1 MKKHQGK
8 FLAFLFCDNGIV
20 VTFFKFFRLA
30 FIKDV
35 NDEGKFISA
44 SIIFGKLDFTFT
56 IAWKNQ
62 REIIFNEDLIG
73 YS

>member
-1 MKKHQGK
+1 MNEGK
-8 FLAFLFCDNGIV
+8 FIAFLSCNNGVV

-30 FIKDV
+30 FIKDT
-35 NDEGKFISA
+35 NDEGKFLSI

-56 IAWKNQ
+56 VAWKNQ
-62 REIIFNEDLIG
+62 REIVFNEDLIG

>member
-1 MKKHQGK
+1 MTNEGK
-8 FLAFLFCDNGIV
+8 FIAFLSCNNGVV

-30 FIKDV
+30 FIKD
-35 NDEGKFISA
+35 NTDEGKFLSM

-62 REIIFNEDLIG
+62 REIVFNEDLIG

>member
-1 MKKHQGK
+1 MNEGK
-8 FLAFLFCDNGIV
+8 FIAFLSCNNGVV

-30 FIKDV
+30 FIKDAT
-35 NDEGKFISA
+35 DEGKFIST
-44 SIIFGKLDFTFT
+44 SVIFGKLDFTFT